1 MFIVV
6 LCVYLRAYSCQY
18 VYVQRRIKA
27 IVSFS
32 HLSAKMFYVFFFI
45 KPTEQFKKTKGALS
59 NYFFTKIKIVLSKQK

>member
-32 HLSAKMFYVFFFI
+32 HLSAKMFSCFFFTFI
-45 KPTEQFKKTKGALS
+45 KPSEQLKKKLKVHLAIIS
-59 NYFFTKIKIVLSKQK
+59 SQK